1 MITEILPLN
10 VSVPSR
16 SMLPDKSR
24 FVDFFLVYYTISHIY
39 PEILLLTELPR
50 FDSCSLVWI
59 TGAPLLRPKGLALQA
74 SREPIPQAR
83 FDHRLLER
91 SPDVLAYADAFSGSS
106 PDSIV

>member
-1 MITEILPLN
+1 MPEPLKIKEN
-10 VSVPSR
+10 QKLSR
-16 SMLPDKSR
+16 LSES
-24 FVDFFLVYYTISHIY
+24 FVN
-39 PEILLLTELPR
+39 
-50 FDSCSLVWI
+50 
-59 TGAPLLRPKGLALQA
+59 GADNRSPATSPYGLALQV